1 MALLFMAWP
10 RPRPQGQTLRLR
22 QRSMGKGR
30 VLPNIVQLLRQ
41 SWCICSSW
49 LLSKGLYLAS
59 PSLSPTTGCFAPR
72 PNWGQLVSFEEKPLD
87 LFEAVKQSQTSQFPK
102 RNKRVKETSP
112 IVPAFPSLSQRPP
125 ITIAII
131 SEGGVVPAMACQ
143 RGGQAGIKA
152 TQLQRGNVFPPTL
165 PSHLLFLLSSS

>member
-10 RPRPQGQTLRLR
+10 WPLPRPQGQTLRLR

-59 PSLSPTTGCFAPR
+59 LSLPLSDDRVFRPKAELGSPYFAWRNAFR
-72 PNWGQLVSFEEKPLD
+72 PFCRS
-87 LFEAVKQSQTSQFPK
+87 
-102 RNKRVKETSP
+102 R
-112 IVPAFPSLSQRPP
+112 
-125 ITIAII
+125 
-131 SEGGVVPAMACQ
+131 
-143 RGGQAGIKA
+143 
-152 TQLQRGNVFPPTL
+152 
-165 PSHLLFLLSSS
+165 

>member
-10 RPRPQGQTLRLR
+10 PLPRPQGQTLRLR

-59 PSLSPTTGCFAPR
+59 LSPSLRRQGVSPQGRIGVT
-72 PNWGQLVSFEEKPLD
+72 
-87 LFEAVKQSQTSQFPK
+87 LFCLKK
-102 RNKRVKETSP
+102 R
-112 IVPAFPSLSQRPP
+112 L
-125 ITIAII
+125 
-131 SEGGVVPAMACQ
+131 
-143 RGGQAGIKA
+143 
-152 TQLQRGNVFPPTL
+152 
-165 PSHLLFLLSSS
+165 

>member
-10 RPRPQGQTLRLR
+10 PLPRPQGQTLRLR

-59 PSLSPTTGCFAPR
+59 LPLSLSLSPTTGCFAPR
-72 PNWGQLVSFEEKPLD
+72 PNWGQLVLFEETPLS
-87 LFEAVKQSQTSQFPK
+87 LFVEAVKQSQTP
-102 RNKRVKETSP
+102 
-112 IVPAFPSLSQRPP
+112 
-125 ITIAII
+125 
-131 SEGGVVPAMACQ
+131 
-143 RGGQAGIKA
+143 
-152 TQLQRGNVFPPTL
+152 
-165 PSHLLFLLSSS
+165 

>member
-10 RPRPQGQTLRLR
+10 PLPRPQGQTLRLR

-59 PSLSPTTGCFAPR
+59 LSPSLRRQGVSPQGRIGVTLFC
-72 PNWGQLVSFEEKPLD
+72 LEKRL
-87 LFEAVKQSQTSQFPK
+87 
-102 RNKRVKETSP
+102 
-112 IVPAFPSLSQRPP
+112 
-125 ITIAII
+125 
-131 SEGGVVPAMACQ
+131 
-143 RGGQAGIKA
+143 
-152 TQLQRGNVFPPTL
+152 
-165 PSHLLFLLSSS
+165 

>member
-10 RPRPQGQTLRLR
+10 WPLPRPQGQTLRLR

-59 PSLSPTTGCFAPR
+59 LSLSLSPTTGCFAPR
-72 PNWGQLVSFEEKPLD
+72 PNWGQLVLFEETPLS
-87 LFEAVKQSQTSQFPK
+87 LFVEAVKQSQTP
-102 RNKRVKETSP
+102 
-112 IVPAFPSLSQRPP
+112 
-125 ITIAII
+125 
-131 SEGGVVPAMACQ
+131 
-143 RGGQAGIKA
+143 
-152 TQLQRGNVFPPTL
+152 
-165 PSHLLFLLSSS
+165 

>member
-10 RPRPQGQTLRLR
+10 PLPRPQGQTLRLR

-59 PSLSPTTGCFAPR
+59 LSLSDDRVFRPKAELGSPCFA
-72 PNWGQLVSFEEKPLD
+72 
-87 LFEAVKQSQTSQFPK
+87 
-102 RNKRVKETSP
+102 
-112 IVPAFPSLSQRPP
+112 
-125 ITIAII
+125 
-131 SEGGVVPAMACQ
+131 
-143 RGGQAGIKA
+143 
-152 TQLQRGNVFPPTL
+152 
-165 PSHLLFLLSSS
+165 

>member
-10 RPRPQGQTLRLR
+10 PLPRPQGQTLRLR

-59 PSLSPTTGCFAPR
+59 LSLPLSDDRVFR
-72 PNWGQLVSFEEKPLD
+72 P
-87 LFEAVKQSQTSQFPK
+87 
-102 RNKRVKETSP
+102 
-112 IVPAFPSLSQRPP
+112 
-125 ITIAII
+125 
-131 SEGGVVPAMACQ
+131 
-143 RGGQAGIKA
+143 KA
-152 TQLQRGNVFPPTL
+152 ELGSTRFV
-165 PSHLLFLLSSS
+165 

>member
-10 RPRPQGQTLRLR
+10 RPRPRLQDQTLRLR

-59 PSLSPTTGCFAPR
+59 LSPTTGCFAPR
-72 PNWGQLVSFEEKPLD
+72 PNWGHLASLEEKP
-87 LFEAVKQSQTSQFPK
+87 
-102 RNKRVKETSP
+102 
-112 IVPAFPSLSQRPP
+112 
-125 ITIAII
+125 
-131 SEGGVVPAMACQ
+131 
-143 RGGQAGIKA
+143 
-152 TQLQRGNVFPPTL
+152 
-165 PSHLLFLLSSS
+165 

>member
-10 RPRPQGQTLRLR
+10 WPLPRPQGQTLRLR

-59 PSLSPTTGCFAPR
+59 LSPSLRRQGVSPQGRIGVTLFC
-72 PNWGQLVSFEEKPLD
+72 LEKRL
-87 LFEAVKQSQTSQFPK
+87 
-102 RNKRVKETSP
+102 
-112 IVPAFPSLSQRPP
+112 
-125 ITIAII
+125 
-131 SEGGVVPAMACQ
+131 
-143 RGGQAGIKA
+143 
-152 TQLQRGNVFPPTL
+152 
-165 PSHLLFLLSSS
+165 